1 MSETKVSSIEATT
14 VVDGQ
19 YVHPNR
25 IFIAHQ
31 INNYSYLDIVHS
43 IGKEAHKNVTDMSS
57 ADIFKT
63 MGGRQTEM
71 FTHSAIDPNISCIL
85 KTTGGDANF
94 VNNIDCCICDSS
106 YIFSAGSVYLQER
119 GLEMFA
125 AVDSFDLSIYLPDT
139 LNTDMFVSE
148 DITLSSCGYSVPV
161 MMMKLIECLMKDG
174 PKNSATAATIDTKAK
189 DTQHSINQ
197 AVKPLLFEF
206 LQNSEETFG
215 FKKEFEAAAVKVNNL
230 SGDILKFLQVIL
242 TASTG
247 SFLNALRRVG
257 DGFASM
263 IVPTIDESDGRVKYK
278 YMSKQLLYANP
289 EPLHVPIVNLAAAS
303 GNSGGLFPARYIAV
317 VPAPVRNCMFTSV
330 PHRDFVVFPESAIEG
345 GSAIKVPGPPWL
357 TKDIS
362 LTKVDKDGAVTAEQT
377 LSTAMVQEN
386 YTKVEKD
393 IRTYEDSFAELLLSW
408 AKIQY
413 KDMSLMGASVTMT
426 TPLIK
431 TISPGKRYDVHNSN
445 GDKLFSGFCQS
456 VTATVDVHSSRQATL
471 QLVFSHVEMSGFELP
486 HK

>member
-14 VVDGQ
+14 MVDGQ
-19 YVHPNR
+19 YAHPTR
-25 IFIAHQ
+25 IIITHH
-31 INNYSYLDIVHS
+31 INNYSQLDIVHS
-43 IGKEAHKNVTDMSS
+43 IGKEAHKSVTDMSS

-63 MGGRQTEM
+63 MGERQTEM
-71 FTHSAIDPNISCIL
+71 FTHSATEPNMSCIL

-106 YIFSAGSVYLQER
+106 YMFSAGSVYLQER

-139 LNTDMFVSE
+139 KNVDMFLSD
-148 DITLSSCGYSVPV
+148 DITLSTCDYSVPQ
-161 MMMKLIECLMKDG
+161 MMIKLIERLMEDG
-174 PKNSATAATIDTKAK
+174 PKKSETAATIDTKAK
-189 DTQHSINQ
+189 ETQHSINQ
-197 AVKPLLFEF
+197 SLKFLLFEF
-206 LQNSEETFG
+206 LQNSDETFG
-215 FKKEFEAAAVKVNNL
+215 FKKEFKAAAIKVNNL
-230 SGDILKFLQVIL
+230 SGDILKFLQTVL

-263 IVPTIDESDGRVKYK
+263 IVPTIDEGDGRVKYK

-289 EPLHVPIVNLAAAS
+289 EPLYVPIVNLAASS

-317 VPAPVRNCMFTSV
+317 VPAPVKNCMFTSV

-362 LTKVDKDGAVTAEQT
+362 LSKVNKDGAVTAEQT
-377 LSTAMVQEN
+377 LSINMVQEN
-386 YTKVEKD
+386 YTEVEKN

-426 TPLIK
+426 VPLIK
-431 TISPGKRYDVHNSN
+431 TISPGKRYDVYNSN

-456 VTATVDVHSSRQATL
+456 VTASVDSHSSRQATL

>member
-19 YVHPNR
+19 YAHPTR
-25 IFIAHQ
+25 ITIIHH

-63 MGGRQTEM
+63 MGERQTEM
-71 FTHSAIDPNISCIL
+71 FTHTATEPNMSCVL

-106 YIFSAGSVYLQER
+106 YMFSAGSVYLQER

-139 LNTDMFVSE
+139 KNADMFLSE

-161 MMMKLIECLMKDG
+161 MMIKLIERLMEDG
-174 PKNSATAATIDTKAK
+174 PKKSATAASIDTKAK
-189 DTQHSINQ
+189 ETQHSINQ
-197 AVKPLLFEF
+197 SLRFLLFEF
-206 LQNSEETFG
+206 LQNSDETFG
-215 FKKEFEAAAVKVNNL
+215 FKKEFKENAAKVNNL
-230 SGDILKFLQVIL
+230 SGDILKFLQTVL

-247 SFLNALRRVG
+247 SFLQALRRVG

-263 IVPTIDESDGRVKYK
+263 IVPTIDEGDGRVKYK
-278 YMSKQLLYANP
+278 YMSKQLLYANS
-289 EPLHVPIVNLAAAS
+289 EPLNVPIVNLAASS
-303 GNSGGLFPARYIAV
+303 GNAGGLFPARYIAV
-317 VPAPVRNCMFTSV
+317 VPAATRNCMFTSV

-362 LTKVDKDGAVTAEQT
+362 LSKVNKDGAVTAEQT
-377 LSTAMVQEN
+377 LSTNMVQEN
-386 YTKVEKD
+386 YVKVEKEM
-393 IRTYEDSFAELLLSW
+393 RTYEDAFAELLLSW

-431 TISPGKRYDVHNSN
+431 TVSPGKRYDVYNSN

-456 VTATVDVHSSRQATL
+456 VTASVDSHSSRQATL